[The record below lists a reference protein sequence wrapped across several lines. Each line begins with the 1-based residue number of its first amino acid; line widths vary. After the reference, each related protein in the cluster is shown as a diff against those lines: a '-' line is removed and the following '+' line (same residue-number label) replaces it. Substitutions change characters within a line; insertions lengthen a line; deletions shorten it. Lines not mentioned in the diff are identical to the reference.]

1 MVGSLENTLNPRHNI
16 KLQISDLQI
25 MLCGVILFFKE
36 FFVNLWI
43 KFVKFSSVKIFV
55 FGETMRFLFRLQAQQ
70 YAYILLQK
78 SAKLHT
84 FSIIWIAFW
93 PQTPNGGDYCAPPYP
108 PVVETT
114 H

>member
-1 MVGSLENTLNPRHNI
+1 
-16 KLQISDLQI
+16 
-25 MLCGVILFFKE
+25 
-36 FFVNLWI
+36 
-43 KFVKFSSVKIFV
+43 
-55 FGETMRFLFRLQAQQ
+55 MRFLFRLQAQQ